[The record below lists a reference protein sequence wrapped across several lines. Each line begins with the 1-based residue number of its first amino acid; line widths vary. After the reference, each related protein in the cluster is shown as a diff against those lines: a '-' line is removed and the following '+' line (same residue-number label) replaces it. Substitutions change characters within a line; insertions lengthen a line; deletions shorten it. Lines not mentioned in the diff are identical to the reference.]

1 MKKER
6 KEGKKEGRKE
16 RRKKGTIERK
26 DGRKERRKD
35 KLINISIKS
44 SLLLGSRSEYR
55 IRIKLPFFLLE
66 SGSKI

>member
-1 MKKER
+1 MEGKREER
-6 KEGKKEGRKE
+6 KKEGRKE

-35 KLINISIKS
+35 KLINISIRS
-44 SLLLGSRSEYR
+44 SSLLGSRSKYR